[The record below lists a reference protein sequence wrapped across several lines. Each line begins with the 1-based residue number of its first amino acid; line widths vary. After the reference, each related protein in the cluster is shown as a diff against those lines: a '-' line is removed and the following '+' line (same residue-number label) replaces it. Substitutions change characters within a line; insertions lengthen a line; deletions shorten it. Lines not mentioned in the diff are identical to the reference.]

1 MYTDTK
7 KLEMLKAVASLGSI
21 SKAAE
26 KMGYSQPGLTGMLNR
41 LEDEVGFALLER
53 GSNGVVLTA
62 RGRELMPVIDR
73 VLESYSEFESAVR
86 EVRRS
91 GEEILRIA
99 TYTSISRN
107 WLPVVLRRFSER
119 HPQSKLVIKDG
130 SGGEIEKWVSEGSVD
145 IGLAS
150 NNFAGELE
158 FIPLFDDPYYAV
170 LPPSSE
176 IGDTYDIRAFEG
188 QNFLMPSYGMD
199 LDILRTLQRHG
210 VTPMFSLIAM
220 EDQAVIKMVE
230 QGLGVS
236 ILSELV
242 LKGTTSNL
250 SLAPLSPPSCR
261 ELGIVVKSAR
271 QSSHLLREFIACLRD
286 AVPRA
291 QSF

>member
-7 KLEMLKAVASLGSI
+7 KLEMLKVVAGLGSI

-53 GSNGVVLTA
+53 GSSGVVLTA
-62 RGRELMPVIDR
+62 RGRELLPAIDR
-73 VLESYSEFESAVR
+73 VLESYAEFESAVR
-86 EVRRS
+86 DVRRN
-91 GEEILRIA
+91 GEDVLRVA
-99 TYTSISRN
+99 SYTSISRS
-107 WLPVVLRRFSER
+107 WLPVILRRFNER
-119 HPQSKLVIKDG
+119 HPQSKLEIKDG
-130 SGGEIEKWVSEGSVD
+130 AGGEIEKWVSEGSVD

-150 NNFAGELE
+150 NNFAGDLE

-170 LPPSSE
+170 LPPTSAV
-176 IGDTYDIRAFEG
+176 GDTYDIHNFEG

-210 VTPMFSLIAM
+210 VTPQFSLIAM

-242 LKGTTSNL
+242 LKGSTSSL
-250 SLAPLSPPSCR
+250 SLARLSPASCR
-261 ELGIVVKSAR
+261 ELGIVVKSTR
-271 QSSHLLREFIACLRD
+271 QSSHLLREFIACLRG
-286 AVPRA
+286 ALPPA
-291 QSF
+291 

>member
-7 KLEMLKAVASLGSI
+7 KLEMLKAVAGLGSI

-53 GSNGVVLTA
+53 GSSGVVLTA
-62 RGRELMPVIDR
+62 RGRELLPAIDR
-73 VLESYSEFESAVR
+73 VLESYAEFESAVR
-86 EVRRS
+86 DVRRN
-91 GEEILRIA
+91 GEDVLRVA
-99 TYTSISRN
+99 SYTSISRS
-107 WLPVVLRRFSER
+107 WLPVILRRFNEQ

-130 SGGEIEKWVSEGSVD
+130 AGGEIEKWVSEGSVD

-150 NNFAGELE
+150 NNFAGDLE

-170 LPPSSE
+170 LPPTSAV
-176 IGDTYDIRAFEG
+176 GDTYDIHNFEE

-210 VTPMFSLIAM
+210 VTPQFSLIAM

-242 LKGTTSNL
+242 LKGSTSSL
-250 SLAPLSPPSCR
+250 SLALLSPPSCR
-261 ELGIVVKSAR
+261 ELGIVVKSTR
-271 QSSHLLREFIACLRD
+271 QSSHLLREFIACLRG
-286 AVPRA
+286 AVPPA
-291 QSF
+291 